1 MLILGGKGVSDSVAI
16 GPLYFYHQNNHII
29 KKETADDTAAEKHR
43 FTEACAAASSQ
54 LEMLYEKS
62 LAQVGEAGAMIFRIH
77 QMMLTDIDY
86 TSFVESAI
94 EEQSVTAEYAVST
107 AADNFSRMFAEM
119 DDEYMRARAA
129 DIRDVSE
136 RVLKILLGEHQT
148 GIQFDEPVIIVADD
162 LAPSQTIQLDKSKIL
177 GFVTFRG
184 SDNSHTAILARTMN
198 LPAVVAA
205 GEIDSRYNG
214 ETAVISGIDGTVIID
229 PDESTLEKMR
239 MLKKET
245 DEKRGLLLELKGKPN
260 ETKDGRRINVYAN
273 IGSLSDID
281 SIIKNDAGGIGLF
294 RSEFLYLE
302 NDVCPTEDEQFTVYR
317 EAAEKM
323 NGKPVI
329 IRTPDIGADKT
340 ADYFNLEREENPA
353 LGCRAIRISLRHP
366 DVFKTQLRAI
376 LRASAYGNVSMMFP
390 MITSADEVIRT
401 KKTVEDVKDELRAD
415 GIAFNEDI
423 KTGIM
428 IETPAAALI
437 SAQLAKIVDFFSIG
451 TNDLSQY
458 TLAIDRSNSQLDEF
472 FNPHH
477 EAILSLIR
485 MTVENAHAAG
495 IPCGICGELGSD
507 TSLTEEF
514 ILMGIDELSVSP
526 PSVLKVRKKI
536 RSLDL
541 SGK

>member
-16 GPLYFYHQNNHII
+16 GPLYFYHQSSHII
-29 KKETADDTAAEKHR
+29 KKELADDAAAEKHR
-43 FTEACAAASSQ
+43 FAEACDAASGQ
-54 LEMLYEKS
+54 LDALYEKS

-86 TSFVESAI
+86 TSFVESTI
-94 EEQSVTAEYAVST
+94 EEQSVTAEYAVSA

-136 RVLKILLGEHQT
+136 RVLKILLGEYQT

-214 ETAVISGIDGTVIID
+214 ETAVISGIDGTVIIA
-229 PDESTLEKMR
+229 PDEPTLGKMR
-239 MLKKET
+239 LLKKET
-245 DEKRGLLLELKGKPN
+245 DEKRSLLLELKGKPN

-281 SIIKNDAGGIGLF
+281 SIIRNDAGGIGLF

-302 NDVCPTEDEQFTVYR
+302 NDVCPTEDEQFAVYKT
-317 EAAEKM
+317 AAEKM
-323 NGKPVI
+323 NGKPII

-376 LRASAYGNVSMMFP
+376 LRASAYGNISMMFP
-390 MITSADEVIRT
+390 MITSAEEVIRI

-415 GIAFNEDI
+415 DIAFNESI

-458 TLAIDRSNSQLDEF
+458 TLAIDRRNSQLDEF

-507 TSLTEEF
+507 TSLTEQF
-514 ILMGIDELSVSP
+514 ILMGVDELSVSP